1 VEEALERAFMMVVK
15 NKGICGTTADATRS
29 KFCEMFWKMRGEK

>member
-15 NKGICGTTADATRS
+15 NKGISGTTADATRS
-29 KFCEMFWKMRGEK
+29 KFCETFEKCKAKT